1 MNIINDFRN
10 FMKANFTDWGDVISD
25 QNQKIPMPPLSK
37 AYTGNQIIK
46 LPTVSEN
53 DIEQTNL
60 YRALANRKSHRK
72 YTDERLSIL
81 ELSYLLYMTQGIKGV
96 GKNNAYTLR
105 TVPSG
110 GARHPFETYL
120 YIQLVDDLK
129 PGIYRYLPLSHG
141 IEFLF
146 EDENASLKIAKGT
159 LGQTFVGNCAVTFIW
174 SCVPYRSEWRYHIS
188 AHKTMLLDAG
198 HLCQNL
204 YLACEAINCGTCAIA
219 AYDQK
224 LMDEF
229 LKVDGEDEFVVYLAP
244 VGKVQ

>member
-1 MNIINDFRN
+1 
-10 FMKANFTDWGDVISD
+10 MKANFTSWREVISD
-25 QNQKIPMPPLSK
+25 QNQKVPKPPLSK
-37 AYTGNQIIK
+37 AETGNQIIK
-46 LPTVSEN
+46 LPEVT
-53 DIEQTNL
+53 EQDVNQTSV
-60 YRALANRKSHRK
+60 YQALVNRKSHRK
-72 YTDERLSIL
+72 YTDDKISIT
-81 ELSYLLYMTQGIKGV
+81 ELAYLLYVTQGVKSI

-120 YIQLVDDLK
+120 YIQLVDGIK
-129 PGIYRYLPLSHG
+129 SGIYRYLPLNHS

-146 EDENASLKIAKGT
+146 EDESASEKIARGT

-204 YLACEAINCGTCAIA
+204 YIACEAINCGTCAIA

-224 LMDEF
+224 LMDQF
-229 LKVDGEDEFVVYLAP
+229 LKLDGDDEFVVYLAP